1 MRFLTFL
8 SLLAGT
14 AFAAPHARQSE
25 DYEYIVVGSGP
36 GGGPLASRLA
46 RAGHSTLLIEAGDD
60 QGSNAN
66 YSVPGYQGLVAQDP
80 RMRWDMY
87 CNHYQDLEQAK
98 RDPKFSYD
106 IGNGEVYTGLNP
118 PGGAEPLGV
127 LYPRAGTLG
136 GCNAHNAL
144 IWVEP
149 HASDWSNIQSI
160 TGDDTWNPDNM
171 HDVYLEDRVH
181 SWQPVHPTDP
191 TILARDLVLTRH
203 LLGGAATKGLTS
215 LPVVDGL
222 TGILPT
228 LLVDPNGDFPGRD
241 SKEGFFQIPLIQ
253 QGGARKSVRERIVDT
268 INEGYPLTVKS
279 NTFVTKVDFD
289 QVNGTARATGVQY
302 LEGSYLYRA
311 SPLSGGEGTPGS
323 ARASKEVIL
332 SGGTYNTVQML
343 KLSGIGPRSEL
354 ESHGIEVISDLP
366 GVGTNMQDRY
376 EIPLSAVHPDDFAIL
391 DGCTF
396 DMKSHDKCYPQWRD
410 NLNIL
415 AARGA
420 YATNG
425 LAAAM
430 AQVSTTSPT
439 GDVDLYIFGG
449 PVNFIGYFPQWGDFA
464 VSDHKHFSW
473 YALKAHSQNHAGTVT
488 LRSTDPL
495 DPPEINFNYFD
506 EGTTANG
513 EDEAD
518 LQSLVEAL
526 RTGREALANYDDY
539 PILGGSGF
547 EEERPGA
554 NVTSDADLKQYIKD
568 QAWGHHACCTAKIGA
583 DDDAMAVLDSK
594 FRVRGVAGLRVVDA
608 SVFPRIPGVFI
619 QAPIMMVSEKA
630 ADAILGQE
638 DAGQDGGDDGS
649 GLLGLDV
656 SLGLGVGL

>member
-1 MRFLTFL
+1 
-8 SLLAGT
+8 
-14 AFAAPHARQSE
+14 
-25 DYEYIVVGSGP
+25 
-36 GGGPLASRLA
+36 
-46 RAGHSTLLIEAGDD
+46 
-60 QGSNAN
+60 
-66 YSVPGYQGLVAQDP
+66 
-80 RMRWDMY
+80 
-87 CNHYQDLEQAK
+87 
-98 RDPKFSYD
+98 
-106 IGNGEVYTGLNP
+106 
-118 PGGAEPLGV
+118 
-127 LYPRAGTLG
+127 
-136 GCNAHNAL
+136 
-144 IWVEP
+144 
-149 HASDWSNIQSI
+149 
-160 TGDDTWNPDNM
+160 
-171 HDVYLEDRVH
+171 
-181 SWQPVHPTDP
+181 
-191 TILARDLVLTRH
+191 
-203 LLGGAATKGLTS
+203 
-215 LPVVDGL
+215 
-222 TGILPT
+222 
-228 LLVDPNGDFPGRD
+228 
-241 SKEGFFQIPLIQ
+241 
-253 QGGARKSVRERIVDT
+253 ARKSVRERIIDT

-289 QVNGTARATGVQY
+289 QINGTAHATGVQY

-311 SPLSGGEGTPGS
+311 SPLSGSEGTPGS

-376 EIPLSAVHPDDFAIL
+376 EIPLSAVHPDPFAIL

-473 YALKAHSQNHAGTVT
+473 YALKAHSQNRAGTVT

-513 EDEAD
+513 EDQAD

-526 RTGREALANYDDY
+526 RTGREALANYADN

-547 EEERPGA
+547 GEERPGA

-583 DDDAMAVLDSK
+583 DDDPLAVLDSK

-630 ADAILGQE
+630 ADAILGNE

-649 GLLGLDV
+649 GLLGVDV

>member
-1 MRFLTFL
+1 
-8 SLLAGT
+8 
-14 AFAAPHARQSE
+14 
-25 DYEYIVVGSGP
+25 
-36 GGGPLASRLA
+36 
-46 RAGHSTLLIEAGDD
+46 
-60 QGSNAN
+60 
-66 YSVPGYQGLVAQDP
+66 
-80 RMRWDMY
+80 
-87 CNHYQDLEQAK
+87 
-98 RDPKFSYD
+98 
-106 IGNGEVYTGLNP
+106 
-118 PGGAEPLGV
+118 
-127 LYPRAGTLG
+127 
-136 GCNAHNAL
+136 
-144 IWVEP
+144 
-149 HASDWSNIQSI
+149 
-160 TGDDTWNPDNM
+160 
-171 HDVYLEDRVH
+171 
-181 SWQPVHPTDP
+181 
-191 TILARDLVLTRH
+191 
-203 LLGGAATKGLTS
+203 
-215 LPVVDGL
+215 
-222 TGILPT
+222 
-228 LLVDPNGDFPGRD
+228 
-241 SKEGFFQIPLIQ
+241 
-253 QGGARKSVRERIVDT
+253 
-268 INEGYPLTVKS
+268 
-279 NTFVTKVDFD
+279 TFVTKVDFD
-289 QVNGTARATGVQY
+289 QINGTSRATGVQY

-323 ARASKEVIL
+323 ATASKEVIL

-354 ESHGIEVISDLP
+354 ESHGIEVVSDLP

-396 DMKSHDKCYPQWRD
+396 DMKSHDKCYTQWR
-410 NLNIL
+410 NHLNIL

-464 VSDHKHFSW
+464 VSDHNHFSW

-513 EDEAD
+513 EDQKD
-518 LQSLVEAL
+518 LQSLVEAI
-526 RTGREALANYDDY
+526 RTGREALDNYNDY
-539 PILGGSGF
+539 PFLGGSAF

-583 DDDAMAVLDSK
+583 DDDPLAVLDSK
-594 FRVRGVAGLRVVDA
+594 FRVRGVAGSRVVDA

-638 DAGQDGGDDGS
+638 DGGQDGGDDGS
-649 GLLGLDV
+649 GLLGLDLD
-656 SLGLGVGL
+656 LGLGLGL